1 MFRARIV
8 FDVEV
13 GHQIKDIASDT
24 QFNLSNTLEPFE
36 INEVGEGSDYVSQRI
51 AVKTPAF
58 ETREE
63 AEICAKSLAAIL
75 MSVSVERGFA
85 VSFFARR
92 PETKFTVFALD
103 QFAQQHNS
111 TVLQGELGTTVY
123 DAGTPTRFASAGPVL
138 LRTGT
143 LFEPYIQHAE
153 KNVARSAPSAARAR
167 VAFDLW
173 GSSRSENSSMARL
186 LLLTAAVEAAVEKT
200 DRPAEELAFLDRA
213 TGLLEANADALE
225 PEQLNRFRSIFGGLK
240 TEGSRSACRNALR
253 IAAGK
258 IGVDAF
264 DVAYELRNKITHGD
278 SAPEAGELVD
288 AGNNLEF
295 ALRKLLSDILLVS
308 DAAA

>member
-13 GHQIKDIASDT
+13 GHQIKDISAPT
-24 QFNLSNTLEPFE
+24 PFTLSSTHEPFE
-36 INEVGEGSDYVSQRI
+36 IKEVGEGTGYVSQRI

-58 ETREE
+58 ETREG
-63 AEICAKSLAAIL
+63 AEICAESIEALL

-103 QFAQQHNS
+103 QFAQQHES

-123 DAGTPTRFASAGPVL
+123 DASTPTRFASAGPVL

-143 LFEPYIQHAE
+143 PFEPYIQHIE
-153 KNVARSAPSAARAR
+153 QNVKRSAPGAARAR

-186 LLLTAAVEAAVEKT
+186 LLLTAAVEAVAEKE
-200 DRPAEELAFLDRA
+200 DRPTKELAFLDRA
-213 TGLLEANADALE
+213 IVVLEENADALDS
-225 PEQLNRFRSIFGGLK
+225 EQLNRFRSILGGLR
-240 TEGSRSACRNALR
+240 TVGSRSACRKSLR
-253 IAAGK
+253 IAAGD
-258 IGVDAF
+258 IGVKAF

-278 SAPEAGELVD
+278 SAPDAEELVD
-288 AGNNLEF
+288 AGNQLEF
-295 ALRKLLSDILLVS
+295 SLRKLLSGILLLS
-308 DAAA
+308 GAAA

>member
-1 MFRARIV
+1 MLRARIV

-13 GHQIKDIASDT
+13 GHQIKGIASDT
-24 QFNLSNTLEPFE
+24 RFHLSNTRKPYE
-36 INEVGEGSDYVSQRI
+36 IKEIGKGSDYVSQRI

-63 AEICAKSLAAIL
+63 AELCAKSLEAIL

-111 TVLQGELGTTVY
+111 AVLQGELGTTLY
-123 DAGTPTRFASAGPVL
+123 TAGTPTRFASAGPVL

-153 KNVARSAPSAARAR
+153 KNVARSALGAARAR

-186 LLLTAAVEAAVEKT
+186 LLLTAAVEAVVEKT
-200 DRPAEELAFLDRA
+200 DRPEKELAFLDRA
-213 TGLLEANADALE
+213 IGLLEANADGLE
-225 PEQLNRFRSIFGGLK
+225 PEQLNRLRSIFGGLK
-240 TEGSRSACRNALR
+240 TEGSRSACRSALR
-253 IAAGK
+253 LAAGEV
-258 IGVDAF
+258 GVDAF

-308 DAAA
+308 DAAF